1 LSLSRGEPIVAVVSP
16 KLIGDIMNGIITFAV
31 FGILV
36 AVTLLNI
43 WYSRRR
49 AGAVNRQTT
58 RKRVAKD
65 PSTNATAGAMAGLW
79 SGFGGGDGGNCGG
92 DGGSSGGACN

>member
-1 LSLSRGEPIVAVVSP
+1 
-16 KLIGDIMNGIITFAV
+16 MNGILTFTI

-43 WYSRRR
+43 WYGRRR
-49 AGAVNRQTT
+49 AVAVNRQTT
-58 RKRVAKD
+58 RKRVAND
-65 PSTNATAGAMAGLW
+65 PSTNAAAGAMAGLW